1 MASRRPPLFELLQQ
15 DDASRQGR
23 GSGSGRSGALG
34 GSSPEKPGDKPGPAP
49 ANGASAS
56 ATSERSGSQAEG
68 AVETKP
74 LPASKPAD
82 KKSTLDELA
91 ESAPPTREATKPA
104 LKPMPKPQ
112 PEAAPRRAS
121 EDATD
126 GTSDRPTGAADWSGM
141 HPKKS
146 VRVPMFWVYG
156 GAIAVVAIIAGVWV
170 GGYQLGVSSEREKVE
185 QFLGNAEQRG
195 PIVDPIGTE
204 QPAGI
209 DSERSPLAGLQTP
222 QERETERQAADTPAR
237 QPVTQPE
244 PEPVRP
250 ATAAMVDV
258 TLDIREAGNNYL
270 KLASGMTLDR
280 AKGLAQHLTTNGI
293 HAMAIQEGQGYGL
306 YTAYPVPS
314 GQYRAMGQQR
324 RDLEARVVQ
333 LLGTVPQEAGGPYT
347 PRDQL
352 WMRFDG

>member
-23 GSGSGRSGALG
+23 GTGNGRPGVLSGSGT
-34 GSSPEKPGDKPGPAP
+34 DKPGPTAGSGVHP
-49 ANGASAS
+49 GP
-56 ATSERSGSQAEG
+56 TDGRHGSQAEG

-74 LPASKPAD
+74 LPAQKPAD

-91 ESAPPTREATKPA
+91 ESSPQTREDTKPA
-104 LKPMPKPQ
+104 IKPAAR
-112 PEAAPRRAS
+112 PEAKPAPRREPQPPA
-121 EDATD
+121 DAPLE
-126 GTSDRPTGAADWSGM
+126 SPSGAADWSGM
-141 HPKKS
+141 HPKKT
-146 VRVPMFWVYG
+146 VKVPMIWVYG
-156 GAIAVVAIIAGVWV
+156 GAIAVVAVIAGVWA

-185 QFLGNAEQRG
+185 QFFGNTEQRG
-195 PIVDPIGTE
+195 PIVDPIASE
-204 QPAGI
+204 QPAA
-209 DSERSPLAGLQTP
+209 SETERSPLAGLNTP
-222 QERETERQAADTPAR
+222 QEREAERQATDTPPRRPA
-237 QPVTQPE
+237 VE

-250 ATAAMVDV
+250 APVVDV
-258 TLDIREAGNNYL
+258 TLDVREAGNNYL
-270 KLASGMTLDR
+270 KLASGMTLER
-280 AKGLAQHLTTNGI
+280 AKGLAEHLSANGVR
-293 HAMAIQEGQGYGL
+293 AMALDEGRQGFGL
-306 YTAYPVPS
+306 YTAFPVPS